1 MEKMFETAIRNKFRF
16 AYKGSI
22 TVEDLWDLNIN
33 QLDLIYKDLMSE
45 SKKANEE
52 SLLATK
58 SKNQEVIEVKIAI
71 IKYIVNSKI
80 EQMNEIKKEKEV
92 KEQKQKIMSILNDKQ
107 DESLKNKSVEE
118 LQEMLKTL

>member
-16 AYKGSI
+16 AYKGNI

-58 SKNQEVIEVKIAI
+58 SKNQEVIEIKIEI
-71 IKYIVNSKI
+71 IKYIVNSKM
-80 EQMNEIKKEKEV
+80 QQLNEIKQEKER
-92 KEQKQKIMSILNDKQ
+92 KEQKQKIMEILNDKK

-118 LQEMLKTL
+118 LQAMLKDL

>member
-16 AYKGSI
+16 TFKGSI

-58 SKNQEVIEVKIAI
+58 SKNQETLEVKIAI
-71 IKYIVNSKI
+71 IKYIVNTKL
-80 EQMNEIKKEKEV
+80 EQINEIKKEKEV
-92 KEQKQKIMSILNDKQ
+92 KEQKQKIMTILNDKQ

-118 LQEMLKTL
+118 LQEMLKNL

>member
-16 AYKGSI
+16 TFKGSI

-58 SKNQEVIEVKIAI
+58 SKNQETLEVKIAI
-71 IKYIVNSKI
+71 IKYIVNTKL
-80 EQMNEIKKEKEV
+80 EQINEIKKEKEV

-118 LQEMLKTL
+118 LQEMLKNL